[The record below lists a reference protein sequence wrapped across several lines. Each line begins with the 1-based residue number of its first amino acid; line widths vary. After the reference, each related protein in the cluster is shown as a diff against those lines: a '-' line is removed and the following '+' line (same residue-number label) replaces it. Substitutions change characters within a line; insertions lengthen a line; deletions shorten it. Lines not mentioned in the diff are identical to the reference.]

1 MDFSVYRNGS
11 GKRDSERV
19 TLEADANRGASS
31 RESDNEEN
39 SMDKKEL
46 SLTKEKQTFL
56 EESFKEQS
64 TLNPDLVVILWG
76 IENCPKP
83 RNVRLE
89 NVAGNIELAL
99 GAHPAINGPVKKL
112 SAYGDFSSSPRR
124 LTEAYHRTG
133 VNLVNVPNGRK
144 DVADKAILVDMFLFA
159 LDYRRPA
166 TILLILGDIDFAPA
180 LHTLRHRG
188 YTIIVAIPSWV
199 KVSSTMRNA
208 GNYLWDWMPKNGQDW
223 PRVDDMVQKIS
234 I

>member
-64 TLNPDLVVILWG
+64 TLNPLFFGG

-89 NVAGNIELAL
+89 VVVGNIELAL
-99 GAHPAINGPVKKL
+99 GAHPTINGPVKKL
-112 SAYGDFSSSPRR
+112 SVYGDFSSSSRR
-124 LTEAYHRTG
+124 ITEAYHRTG
-133 VNLVNVPNGRK
+133 VNLVHLPNGRK
-144 DVADKAILVDMFLFA
+144 DAADKAILVDMFLLHWIIAGLQQFY
-159 LDYRRPA
+159 LSQE
-166 TILLILGDIDFAPA
+166 TLIL
-180 LHTLRHRG
+180 
-188 YTIIVAIPSWV
+188 
-199 KVSSTMRNA
+199 
-208 GNYLWDWMPKNGQDW
+208 
-223 PRVDDMVQKIS
+223 RVLFILYVIRDTQ
-234 I
+234 